1 MKVEGIVTV
10 TFNVVL
16 KDFFK
21 LGYNNG
27 EQRNK

>member
-1 MKVEGIVTV
+1 MRVEGIVTV

>member
-1 MKVEGIVTV
+1 MRVEGIVTV

-27 EQRNK
+27 EKQKK